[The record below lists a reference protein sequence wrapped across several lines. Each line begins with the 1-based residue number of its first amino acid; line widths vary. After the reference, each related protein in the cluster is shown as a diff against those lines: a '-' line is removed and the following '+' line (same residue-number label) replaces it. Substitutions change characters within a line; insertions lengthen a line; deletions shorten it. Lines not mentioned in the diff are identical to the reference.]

1 MAVFGKLG
9 GVVWNPRPGG
19 IRELEMLIE
28 RGMEAGA
35 EVVADRA
42 RANIAPYRDTG
53 AAEDSIHLNTEHLG
67 AWPRPVVFVGSASGD
82 SFFIHEGTVD
92 TPYRPYL
99 AEALDSTI
107 GDFPRLMRAG
117 TQSVKGLG
125 KITNAFRGDQGIRR
139 EG

>member
-1 MAVFGKLG
+1 MAAFGKLG
-9 GVVWNPRPGG
+9 EVFWNPNPGG
-19 IRELEMLIE
+19 IRFLEMQIE

-35 EVVADRA
+35 EVVASRA
-42 RANIAPYRDTG
+42 AANIAPYRDTG
-53 AAEDSIHLNTEHLG
+53 DAEDSIHLNTEHLG

-82 SFFIHEGTVD
+82 SFFIHEGTSD

-99 AEALDSTI
+99 AMALDSTI
-107 GDFPRLMRAG
+107 REFPKLMRAG

-139 EG
+139 I

>member
-9 GVVWNPRPGG
+9 EVVFNRNPGG
-19 IRELEMLIE
+19 IRALEMMIE

-42 RANIAPYRDTG
+42 RANIAPHRFTG
-53 AAEDSIHLNTEHLG
+53 ATEDTIHLNTEHLG
-67 AWPRPVVFVGSASGD
+67 EWPRPVVFVGSASGD
-82 SFFIHEGTVD
+82 SFWIHEGTVR

-99 AEALDSTI
+99 AMALDSTI
-107 GDFPRLMRAG
+107 REFPRLMRAG

-125 KITNAFRGDQGIRR
+125 KITNAYRGDQGIRR
-139 EG
+139 E

>member
-1 MAVFGKLG
+1 MAAFGKLG
-9 GVVWNPRPGG
+9 GVMWNPRPGG

-53 AAEDSIHLNTEHLG
+53 AAEDTIHLNTEHLG

-107 GDFPRLMRAG
+107 RDFPRLMRQG
-117 TQSVKGLG
+117 TKSVKGLG
-125 KITNAFRGDQGIRR
+125 KITRAFQADQGIRR
-139 EG
+139 E